1 MYKETHVRMEIKE
14 AWLFIWT
21 IVSFWPKNV
30 HMYCFMEKSIQIED
44 VVKSYKRYQSVIF
57 LITQGVMSLSSAW
70 SSLEV
75 LDVSPISN
83 IVIMKIKL
91 LYVQEVSFK
100 VKNK

>member
-1 MYKETHVRMEIKE
+1 
-14 AWLFIWT
+14 
-21 IVSFWPKNV
+21 
-30 HMYCFMEKSIQIED
+30 
-44 VVKSYKRYQSVIF
+44 
-57 LITQGVMSLSSAW
+57 MSLSSAW

-100 VKNK
+100 VKDK